1 MQVYNPGEQLVLG
14 GLGLADFMDTS
25 FLTAFRHEK
34 AGSTAKSLQ
43 ATSILPKSLRTADL
57 SDYVT
62 WQQALIKSIKRNRM
76 MEVLILI
83 ETGDLVPPCL
93 GPIPRSEAPSGS

>member
-1 MQVYNPGEQLVLG
+1 MQVYSPGEQLVLG
-14 GLGLADFMDTS
+14 GPGLADLMDTP

-62 WQQALIKSIKRNRM
+62 WQQALIKSVKRNRM
-76 MEVLILI
+76 MEVLILV
-83 ETGDLVPPCL
+83 ETGELIPPLCR
-93 GPIPRSEAPSGS
+93 P